1 MDPRVAQGYQGQKVI
16 LDLEDLLVFQALWAQ
31 RELREYPDTVVR
43 LGQEEPLEYQA
54 PEVLLG
60 HRAFQDSLELKA
72 TQELPVL
79 LAQLA

>member
-1 MDPRVAQGYQGQKVI
+1 MDPRVTQGYQGQKVI

-31 RELREYPDTVVR
+31 WELREYLDTVVR
-43 LGQEEPLEYQA
+43 LGQEGPLEYQA

-60 HRAFQDSLELKA
+60 HQAFQDSLELKA

-79 LAQLA
+79 LVQLA